1 MESEPSAGSSR
12 GDADRPPPKRKVV
25 DTAFYDLFGLG
36 PDATSAQ
43 LKKAYYQRARECH
56 PDKHPGDPEKE
67 AQFKTLSE
75 AYQTLFDEERRAV
88 YDTFGRDGMQSA
100 ETYAD
105 PRQVFA
111 AVFGGP
117 EFEPWV
123 GTLGAVVDE
132 EVQAPLQA
140 AQKRVNENHA
150 KLIGLIKA
158 RAPQDEIQATREV
171 QKSLQQVEDA
181 ALAAVRE
188 AADRIQRENVDRCAA
203 ALEARIAPFVAA
215 ALAGAE
221 VDEAARSLASETF
234 VQGITEEGYTLRRCS
249 MGEQMLQALGYAY
262 VRQAQKVR
270 GKHAAGAARLGGLY
284 ETARHGV
291 HNISEGV
298 SAVGSAARMA
308 GDVYRSGPLEHTG
321 LADELALTRF
331 RPRVSHRRGGSRATR
346 TRSGP
351 RRSG

>member
-12 GDADRPPPKRKVV
+12 ADADRPPPKRKVV

-140 AQKRVNENHA
+140 RLLEMDLGQELMRVWAQEQVRVQA
-150 KLIGLIKA
+150 WVP
-158 RAPQDEIQATREV
+158 APGPSRTQGI
-171 QKSLQQVEDA
+171 
-181 ALAAVRE
+181 VR
-188 AADRIQRENVDRCAA
+188 
-203 ALEARIAPFVAA
+203 P
-215 ALAGAE
+215 
-221 VDEAARSLASETF
+221 ARSDIGNS
-234 VQGITEEGYTLRRCS
+234 LRR
-249 MGEQMLQALGYAY
+249 G
-262 VRQAQKVR
+262 R
-270 GKHAAGAARLGGLY
+270 GK
-284 ETARHGV
+284 E
-291 HNISEGV
+291 E
-298 SAVGSAARMA
+298 
-308 GDVYRSGPLEHTG
+308 
-321 LADELALTRF
+321 
-331 RPRVSHRRGGSRATR
+331 
-346 TRSGP
+346 
-351 RRSG
+351 